1 MLRLMAAL
9 AVPCCWAPDEGLGPS
24 WAQGC
29 SCWQCWLSSSL
40 TVHCPHALGAGV
52 AGVGNAGVQRWVL
65 PPCMQACVLAKGEGS
80 SVCL

>member
-1 MLRLMAAL
+1 MRALGLPGPGAAPAGSAGSPAAL
-9 AVPCCWAPDEGLGPS
+9 
-24 WAQGC
+24 
-29 SCWQCWLSSSL
+29 
-40 TVHCPHALGAGV
+40 TVRCPHALGAGV